1 MKNTDPRDAIFH
13 DEDKARAYFEAQRWP
28 DGKPFCPHCGSVNV
42 HRLEGASHRPGL
54 IQCNDCLQ
62 AFTVTVGSVMESSHL
77 PLTKWA
83 LAFHKMAASKKGISA
98 KQMQRELN
106 LGSYRT
112 AWFLTMRV
120 REAMSLPK
128 IKPGRIGGSGKVVE
142 SDETFIGGK
151 AKNVHKNKPIPKK
164 HAVHALVE
172 RGGHVRASHVADVS
186 AKTLRKVIAKHVAKG
201 STMNTD
207 DALAYYHMSKEF
219 AAHGVVN
226 HSAGEYVSKDGQSHI
241 QSAEAFFAILKRGV
255 MGSFHSVSEQ
265 HLQRYCDEFAFRWN
279 TRSALGVEDAERARL
294 MVQGA
299 IGKRLTYRQ
308 ADKEGQAQAAPKGP
322 AT

>member
-1 MKNTDPRDAIFH
+1 MNIDPRDPIFH
-13 DEDKARAYFEAQRWP
+13 DEDKAREHFENIRWP
-28 DGKPFCPHCGSVNV
+28 DGEPFCPHCGADNV
-42 HRLEGASHRPGL
+42 HRLEGESHRPGL
-54 IQCNDCLQ
+54 IQCNACMLT
-62 AFTVTVGSVMESSHL
+62 FTVTVGSVMESSHL

-83 LAFHKMAASKKGISA
+83 LAFTKMAASKKGISA

-112 AWFLTMRV
+112 AWFVCMRV
-120 REAMSLPK
+120 REAMKLPK
-128 IKPGRIGGSGKVVE
+128 MSPGRIGGEGKTVE
-142 SDETFIGGK
+142 SDETFVGGR
-151 AKNVHKNKPIPKK
+151 AKNVHKGKPTPKK

-172 RGGHVRASHVADVS
+172 RGGHVRATHVADVS
-186 AKTLRKVIAKHVAKG
+186 AKTLRATIAKHVAKG
-201 STMNTD
+201 TKMDTD

-265 HLQRYCDEFAFRWN
+265 HLQRYVDEFAFRWN
-279 TRSALGVEDAERARL
+279 HRSALGIEDAERAAA
-294 MVQGA
+294 MIKGA

-308 ADKEGQAQAAPKGP
+308 PDKRE
-322 AT
+322 T